1 MDRRWSRRR
10 VIRSLALG
18 SLTVWSSA
26 CALPAIPPEAPTA
39 IPDDATAPDATA
51 PTATVAPD
59 DAAVAPR
66 ATAPPAIPP
75 EPGRLG
81 RARPLEL
88 AWSAADRSV
97 VVLDIE
103 GASWFDAESGV
114 EWRRTSLA
122 ELTRPLLLEPYR
134 LGLAPDG
141 GTIIVRTAGAVQA
154 VDSGS
159 GAVLVRHDAAGL
171 TADGPLAWSADGRWL
186 ALGGAD
192 AVLLLDRTAPQALA
206 ALALEG
212 TVIALGWAPDG
223 ASLAAVGEAGAA
235 GQSPTRTLF
244 AWDAAQRSEVYRRT
258 LADDERGVPIGAGDQ
273 WHMIGATDAGL
284 LQEWRVDGVRRL
296 EGLAGARAVAAAVA
310 PDGGAVAVECAAQFG
325 DAAAVLPRFFDS
337 PESRPAVPV
346 AGRIL
351 ELADSTTRIA
361 AIGTLGQLRWSADGT
376 LLVGSSATSLDVWT
390 RAGAPIARMP
400 WHNTGVPTALAWS
413 PDGSLLVSGGGGVVA
428 LWRVADGACLGAWPG
443 GSGGGAEW
451 MPDGSYALC
460 DGVLID
466 AATGQPVR
474 RFGDGAVGFF
484 PDGGLVVYG
493 AECSV
498 MRYELATGRISAIL
512 SDCANHADINSLSP
526 DRRRVAVYESF
537 RSVPTWGGTS
547 IYDVATGALLDEA
560 TDPEAYDGFGYW
572 VSDGGSYRWSAAA
585 EPPATALRNALELEY
600 ETPIV
605 PASPDGQLI
614 AAFDDAGRI
623 IVWSTAQ
630 LSEVRR
636 IETGMRLSAVAWSPD
651 GTQLAVAA
659 QDVGIRLWQ
668 IGSM

>member
-51 PTATVAPD
+51 PTATAATG
-59 DAAVAPR
+59 DAAVAPV

-75 EPGRLG
+75 EPGRIG

-141 GTIIVRTAGAVQA
+141 GTVIVRTAGAVQA
-154 VDSGS
+154 VDSTS
-159 GAVLVRHDAAGL
+159 GAVLARHDAAGL

-212 TVIALGWAPDG
+212 TVVALGWAPDG
-223 ASLAAVGEAGAA
+223 TSLAAVGQAGAE
-235 GQSPTRTLF
+235 GQSGARTLV
-244 AWDAAQRSEVYRRT
+244 AWDAAQRSEVYRRA
-258 LADDERGVPIGAGDQ
+258 LADDERGVPVGAGDQ

-325 DAAAVLPRFFDS
+325 DAAAVLPRFADR
-337 PESRPAVPV
+337 PESGPAVPV

-351 ELADSTTRIA
+351 ELAGGTARVAT
-361 AIGTLGQLRWSADGT
+361 IGTLGRLRWSADGT
-376 LLVGSSATSLDVWT
+376 LLVGSSVTSLDVWT

-400 WHNTGVPTALAWS
+400 WNNTGVPTALAWS
-413 PDGSLLVSGGGGVVA
+413 PDGSLLVSGGDGVAA
-428 LWRVADGACLGAWPG
+428 LWRVADGACLGAWSAPG
-443 GSGGGAEW
+443 GGGAEW

-466 AATGQPVR
+466 AATRQPVR

-484 PDGGLVVYG
+484 PGGGLVVYV

-512 SDCANHADINSLSP
+512 ADCGYSPSIDSLSP
-526 DRRRVAVYESF
+526 DRRRVAISLTF
-537 RSVPTWGGTS
+537 RSAPVPGATS
-547 IYDVATGALLDEA
+547 VFDVATGTLLDDA
-560 TDPEAYDGFGYW
+560 TDPEAYDGIGYW
-572 VSDGGSYRWSAAA
+572 VGDGGSYRWSATA
-585 EPPATALRNALELEY
+585 ERPETALRSALELDY
-600 ETPIV
+600 ETQIV
-605 PASPDGQLI
+605 PASSDGQLI
-614 AAFDDAGRI
+614 AAFDATGRI
-623 IVWSTAQ
+623 IVWSTARR
-630 LSEVRR
+630 SEVRR